1 MMYDGYGG
9 WYWGMGIA
17 HGLLWLVLL
26 GLGIALLV
34 RLVSRDSRDSRE
46 WRPTSAR
53 ETPDTALDILK
64 KRYARGEIDK
74 AEFDAKKK
82 DLSER
87 LAP

>member
-9 WYWGMGIA
+9 WYWGMGLA

-26 GLGIALLV
+26 GLGVALLV

-46 WRPTSAR
+46 WRSSAPPG
-53 ETPDTALDILK
+53 TPDSALDILK

-74 AEFDAKKK
+74 AEFDAMKK
-82 DLSER
+82 DLSE
-87 LAP
+87 

>member
-9 WYWGMGIA
+9 WYWGMGLA

-46 WRPTSAR
+46 WRSNAGR
-53 ETPDTALDILK
+53 EAPDTALDILK

-82 DLSER
+82 DLS
-87 LAP
+87 A

>member
-9 WYWGMGIA
+9 WYWGMGLA

-46 WRPTSAR
+46 SREWRSNAGR
-53 ETPDTALDILK
+53 EAPDTALDILK

-82 DLSER
+82 DLS
-87 LAP
+87 A

>member
-9 WYWGMGIA
+9 WYWGMGLV

-46 WRPTSAR
+46 LRSTAAR
-53 ETPDTALDILK
+53 EAPDTALDILK

-82 DLSER
+82 DLSE
-87 LAP
+87 

>member
-9 WYWGMGIA
+9 WYWGMGIV

-46 WRPTSAR
+46 WRSSATR
-53 ETPDTALDILK
+53 EARDNALDILK

-74 AEFDAKKK
+74 VEFDAKKK
-82 DLSER
+82 DLSE
-87 LAP
+87 